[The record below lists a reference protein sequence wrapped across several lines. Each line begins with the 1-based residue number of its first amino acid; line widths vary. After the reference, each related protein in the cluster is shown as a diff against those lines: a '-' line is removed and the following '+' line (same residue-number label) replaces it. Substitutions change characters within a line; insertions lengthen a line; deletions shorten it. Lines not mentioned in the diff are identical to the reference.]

1 MKEMDL
7 VKLLKQVNL
16 VIIVKLMSQLAEAVI
31 VTEVK
36 IVNVLI
42 WSA

>member
-16 VIIVKLMSQLAEAVI
+16 VIIVKLMSQLAEVVI

-36 IVNVLI
+36 IVNILI